1 MGLGYIGQEIARA
14 ALQSEEVELIGAV
27 DKSPSIS
34 GRKMSDVLGVPAG
47 TFKVQSSLAPAVQR
61 RQGVVLLHAT
71 GSKLPQVK
79 DQILEAISHGMHVV
93 STCEELARARLRSGK
108 LPQLEH
114 RRRPI
119 AVIDDGAHA

>member
-1 MGLGYIGQEIARA
+1 MSESLGLMHDEAMKWLTRELGAEDCWALYIDGTNFNIQRRGSTEK
-14 ALQSEEVELIGAV
+14 E
-27 DKSPSIS
+27 PSLV
-34 GRKMSDVLGVPAG
+34 VLA
-47 TFKVQSSLAPAVQR
+47 SAVQR
-61 RQGVVLLHAT
+61 RQGVVLPHAT